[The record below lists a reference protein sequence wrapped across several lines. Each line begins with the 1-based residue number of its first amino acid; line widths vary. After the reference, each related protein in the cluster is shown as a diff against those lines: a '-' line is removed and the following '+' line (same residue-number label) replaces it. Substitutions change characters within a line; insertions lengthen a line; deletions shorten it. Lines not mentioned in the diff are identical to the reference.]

1 MTLLRTTV
9 FIETEV
15 VTPKLDDTR
24 EDSPEENNSQ
34 INPSTETHNEI
45 CY

>member
-9 FIETEV
+9 FIEIVV
-15 VTPKLDDTR
+15 VTPKLNDTR
-24 EDSPEENNSQ
+24 EVSPEENNSQ
-34 INPSTETHNEI
+34 INTSTETHNEI